1 MGEDTNNIR
10 EREAEGDAFGT
21 VDTLLCE
28 LDAGGFNTRAS
39 DAMRELMQKLHARA
53 QDEGDA
59 AGKLSIELSF
69 AASRS
74 GKTECRASF
83 KVNAPSPKTEPT
95 TFFITGKGRL
105 STRDPRQLKLA
116 IRDVRRARNGGTV
129 TTEIHGQ
136 GED

>member
-10 EREAEGDAFGT
+10 ETAAEGDAFGT

-28 LDAGGFNTRAS
+28 IDAGNFNGRAS
-39 DAMRELMQKLHARA
+39 EGLRELLQKLHARA

-59 AGKLSIELSF
+59 AGKLSLELAFS
-69 AASRS
+69 ATRS

-83 KVNAPSPKTEPT
+83 KVNAPAPKSEPT

-105 STRDPRQLKLA
+105 STRDPRQMKLP
-116 IRDVRRARNGGTV
+116 IREVRRARGGGTV
-129 TTEIHGQ
+129 TVETREP